1 MPTFDSFN
9 NQNKETPTSTQ
20 VTYDFSDKK
29 SKGAFLTKV
38 FGMMFLCLLI
48 TTVVAAGLGYG
59 IQAIITNSPS
69 YDPTAPIETLPT
81 AILGAFLITVFVS
94 MIGLIVMSFVL
105 PITFAKGKH
114 NILVPLIIYVVLM
127 GIMLSL
133 FTFLFDWIILVEAF
147 GITTLIFGLMAFLGY
162 ISKGRL
168 AGIGF
173 ILLGL
178 LIGAAVLSLV
188 NWLMILIGGV
198 KEQNVMLSWIVSL
211 IVFAF
216 LMLVTLYDVHRI
228 KKIAENG
235 AQQDNN
241 LTYYCAY
248 ILYSDFIA
256 ILVRVIYY
264 LAIFAGKRK

>member
-9 NQNKETPTSTQ
+9 KQNNEQTSSQ
-20 VTYDFSDKK
+20 VTYDFSDKQ

-38 FGMMFLCLLI
+38 FGMMALCLLI

-59 IQAIITNSPS
+59 IQALILNTPN
-69 YDPTAPIETLPT
+69 YDPTAPLETLPST
-81 AILGAFLITVFVS
+81 ILAVFLVTVLVS
-94 MIGLIVMSFVL
+94 AVGLIVMSFVL
-105 PITFAKGKH
+105 PITFARGKH
-114 NILVPLIIYVVLM
+114 NIIVPLMIYVTLM
-127 GIMLSL
+127 GILLSL
-133 FTFLFDWIILVEAF
+133 FTFLFDWVILVEAF

-178 LIGAAVLSLV
+178 VLGAMVLSLI
-188 NWLMILIGGV
+188 NWLMILIGGI
-198 KEQNVMLSWIVSL
+198 KEENIMLSWIVSL

-216 LMLVTLYDVHRI
+216 LMIVTLYDVHRI
-228 KKIAENG
+228 KQIAENG
-235 AQQDNN
+235 SKQDNN
-241 LTYYCAY
+241 LTYYCAF

-256 ILVRVIYY
+256 LLIRVIYF
-264 LAIFAGKRK
+264 LALIMGKRK

>member
-1 MPTFDSFN
+1 MPTF
-9 NQNKETPTSTQ
+9 NQFKNDNGEVSTQPQ
-20 VTYDFSDKK
+20 VTYDFADKK

-59 IQAIITNSPS
+59 IQALILANPS
-69 YDPTAPIETLPT
+69 YDPTAPIETLPST
-81 AILGAFLITVFVS
+81 ILSVFLITVFVS

-105 PITFAKGKH
+105 PVVFARGKH
-114 NILVPLIIYVVLM
+114 NILAPLIIYVVLM
-127 GIMLSL
+127 GIVLSL
-133 FTFLFDWIILVEAF
+133 FAFLFDWKILVEAF

-162 ISKGRL
+162 VSKGKL
-168 AGIGF
+168 TGIGF

-178 LIGAAVLSLV
+178 LIGAAALSLI
-188 NWLMILIGGV
+188 NWMMIIFGGI
-198 KEQNVMLSWIVSL
+198 KQENVMLSWIISL

-216 LMLVTLYDVHRI
+216 LMLVTLYDVNRI
-228 KKIAENG
+228 KKIAETG

-256 ILVRVIYY
+256 ILIRVVYY